1 MYAIIEDSGSQI
13 KVAKGDV
20 LQLDHRPVDDGAE
33 IVFDRV
39 LLTSDAAGQAT
50 LGRPYIEGASVRG
63 KVLRHELGEKLDVYK
78 FTRRTGYRRKTGH
91 RQPYIAVEITD
102 IKA

>member
-13 KVAKGDV
+13 KVNKGDV
-20 LQLDHRPVDDGAE
+20 LQLDHRPIEDGGE

-39 LLTSDAAGQAT
+39 LMTGTGEGDAKLGQPYLKGAT
-50 LGRPYIEGASVRG
+50 VTG
-63 KVLRHELGEKLDVYK
+63 KVVRHELGEKLDVFK
-78 FTRRTGYRRKTGH
+78 FRRRTGYKRKTGH

-102 IKA
+102 IKG

>member
-13 KVAKGDV
+13 KVTTGDI
-20 LQLDHRPVDDGAE
+20 LQLDHRAVEDGAE

-39 LLTSDAAGQAT
+39 LMTSNGEGQTT
-50 LGRPYIEGASVRG
+50 LGKPYVAGASVTG
-63 KVLRHELGEKLDVYK
+63 KVLRHELGEKLDV
-78 FTRRTGYRRKTGH
+78 FRFRRRTGYKRKTGH
-91 RQPYIAVEITD
+91 RQPYLAIEITD

>member
-13 KVAKGDV
+13 KVTKGDV
-20 LQLDHRPVDDGAE
+20 LQLDHRHVEDGAE

-39 LLTSDAAGQAT
+39 LMTGSGEGDAKIGQ
-50 LGRPYIEGASVRG
+50 PYLSGAKVTG
-63 KVLRHELGEKLDVYK
+63 KVVRHELGEKLDVYK
-78 FTRRTGYRRKTGH
+78 FRRRTGYKRKTGH

-102 IKA
+102 IKG

>member
-13 KVAKGDV
+13 KVNKGDV
-20 LQLDHRPVDDGAE
+20 LQLDHRPVEDGAE

-39 LLTSDAAGQAT
+39 LMTGDGEGKAKLGQPYLQGAT
-50 LGRPYIEGASVRG
+50 VKG
-63 KVLRHELGEKLDVYK
+63 KVVRHELGEKLDVVK
-78 FTRRTGYRRKTGH
+78 FRRRTGYKRKTGH

-102 IKA
+102 IKG